1 MSHISYGDFKI
12 ELAVLPLASQVN
24 LAQRGLAHVLGN
36 EVSSKTVSF
45 IRGKVVE
52 GSERKASDVTTE
64 EVKAYR
70 SENETVVLA
79 FEAEARAALVK
90 EIEEGTLGQGRS
102 TSAKPALSKVDTMA
116 RAIALEE
123 LKEILTKNGLK
134 LPTGE
139 KTLSFSNGDTFT
151 REELISRRLEKHG
164 ERIGK
169 EAKKRVDA
177 TAKAVAEELDI

>member
-1 MSHISYGDFKI
+1 MSHISYGDFQI
-12 ELAVLPLASQVN
+12 ELTSLPLTSQIN

-45 IRGKVVE
+45 IRSKVVA
-52 GSERKASDVTTE
+52 GTDRKASDVTTE

-70 SENETVVLA
+70 AANEAEVLA
-79 FEAEARAALVK
+79 FEATSREALLI
-90 EIEEGTLGQGRS
+90 EIKEGTLGQGRGV
-102 TSAKPALSKVDTMA
+102 SAKPSLSKAETVA

-123 LKEILTKNGLK
+123 LKEILTKSGLK

-139 KTLSFSNGDTFT
+139 KKLTFADGQTFT

-164 ERIGK
+164 DRIAK
-169 EAKKRVDA
+169 EAAKRIAA
-177 TAKAVAEELDI
+177 TAKIVSDELDI